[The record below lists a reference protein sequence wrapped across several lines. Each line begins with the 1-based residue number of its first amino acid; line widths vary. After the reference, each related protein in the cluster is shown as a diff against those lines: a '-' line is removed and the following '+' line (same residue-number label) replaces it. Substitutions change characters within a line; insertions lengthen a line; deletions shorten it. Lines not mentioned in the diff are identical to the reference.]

1 VTRVGRIVSTT
12 AFKLS
17 AIYLTVF
24 SAFAVIFAVSITY
37 AANQL
42 LDQQVNTAINDEF
55 ADLAAAWNS
64 GGAVAL
70 ISAIQERSN
79 LPGASLYLL
88 ADSNGRILAGNVT
101 QVSSET
107 LSRAIQ
113 APIELSYQTQEGE
126 DKLGRIQVVRLS
138 GGMLLLV
145 GRDLAERERFAA
157 IIRYALIIAAVL
169 LIGLAAISWFF
180 VSRRVLKRID
190 SISATT
196 RQIMTGDL
204 TGRLE
209 VTGTNDE
216 FDRLADGLNLM
227 LARIEMLLHGLKE
240 VTDNIA
246 HDLKTPLTH
255 MRNRIEIALAER
267 ASSEKQR
274 EVMQATIDDA
284 DQLIG
289 TFNALLMIARL
300 EAGTPPEA
308 TVDDIDAAEM
318 ARDVVELY
326 EPVAEEADV
335 SLSLVGGGP
344 VNLTGNRELL
354 SQALANL
361 VDNAIKH
368 GHPPSESGRTA
379 EVKISVE
386 RKGGEVIIT
395 VADNGV
401 GVPEAER
408 TRVQERFV
416 RLEASRSTPGT
427 GLGLSLAAAA
437 VKLAH
442 GVITLGDAEPGL
454 IVTMRFPAAGP
465 P

>member
-1 VTRVGRIVSTT
+1 MTRVGRIVSTT

-42 LDQQVNTAINDEF
+42 LDQQVRTAISDEY

-64 GGAVAL
+64 GGTVAL
-70 ISAIQERSN
+70 ISAIEERSH

-88 ADSNGRILAGNVT
+88 ADSSGHILAGNVT
-101 QVSSET
+101 QVSTAT
-107 LSRAIQ
+107 LARAIPS
-113 APIELSYQTQEGE
+113 PIDLGYQTQQGQE
-126 DKLGRIQVVRLS
+126 KMARIQVVRLS

-145 GRDLAERERFAA
+145 GRDLAEREHFAI

-196 RQIMTGDL
+196 RRIITGDL
-204 TGRLE
+204 SGRLE

-216 FDRLADGLNLM
+216 FDRLAASLNVM
-227 LARIEMLLHGLKE
+227 LERIEMLLRGLKE

-255 MRNRIEIALAER
+255 MRNRIETVLAEKSDTGR
-267 ASSEKQR
+267 QR
-274 EVMQATIDDA
+274 EVLRSTIDDA

-308 TVDDIDAAEM
+308 SMSVMDAAEI
-318 ARDVVELY
+318 ARDVLELY
-326 EPVAEEADV
+326 EPVAEDAGV
-335 SLSLVGGGP
+335 ALSLDADTP
-344 VNLTGNRELL
+344 VTLSGNRELL

-368 GHPPSESGRTA
+368 GRPPPGSGRAPT
-379 EVKISVE
+379 VKIAVVSDGKDV
-386 RKGGEVIIT
+386 VIT

-401 GVPEAER
+401 GVPETER
-408 TRVQERFV
+408 ARVQERFV

-427 GLGLSLAAAA
+427 GLGLSLASAA
-437 VKLAH
+437 VRLAH
-442 GVITLGDAEPGL
+442 GTFDLGDAAPGL
-454 IVTMRFPAAGP
+454 IVTLRLPAAGSA
-465 P
+465 